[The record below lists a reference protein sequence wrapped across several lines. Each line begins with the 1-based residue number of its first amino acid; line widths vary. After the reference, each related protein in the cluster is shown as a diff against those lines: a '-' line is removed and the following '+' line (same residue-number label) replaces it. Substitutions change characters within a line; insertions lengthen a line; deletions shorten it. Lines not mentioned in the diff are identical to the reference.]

1 MGEPSNDV
9 FFSYC
14 IEGICYKAIEESFET
29 SSLVSEDTEELEQ
42 NQKKDLLNCIYQVI
56 PQAEQ
61 RPFYLFAIDT
71 TPYKRP
77 YARTLIERGY
87 IYQPNTIKGNK
98 PINIGHSY
106 SIVSLLPEKDSK
118 QTATWS
124 IPLSGKRVPI
134 SSNGVSVGSEQINN
148 IMSCPQVPWSG
159 KLSVLA
165 ADSTY
170 SQRSFLVEQA
180 QHKNLVLIAR
190 TRSHRVFYQSPS
202 IQETPKKRG
211 CPKKYGERFSLADS
225 STWHEPVSQI
235 GGS

>member
-1 MGEPSNDV
+1 MVTSQLNNNPLIARFQEFRQKLYN
-9 FFSYC
+9 FFGARRDSIMDLLDALAGNKEANSIAELSLNPLFRRNYSALC
-14 IEGICYKAIEESFET
+14 KAIEESFET

-124 IPLSGKRVPI
+124 IPLSGERVPI
-134 SSNGVSVGSEQINN
+134 SSNGVNVGSDR
-148 IMSCPQVPWSG
+148 
-159 KLSVLA
+159 A
-165 ADSTY
+165 
-170 SQRSFLVEQA
+170 
-180 QHKNLVLIAR
+180 
-190 TRSHRVFYQSPS
+190 
-202 IQETPKKRG
+202 
-211 CPKKYGERFSLADS
+211 
-225 STWHEPVSQI
+225 
-235 GGS
+235 